1 MSLEIQHISKFYGKT
16 QALNDVTVTFEAEKI
31 YGLLG
36 RNGAGKTTLLNLIA
50 NRIFTPYG
58 NILLDGEA
66 LEENDKALS
75 KLFLVNSDNLYP
87 KHMTVEK
94 AFRLTESFYKEFDI
108 EKAHK
113 FAKQFALHTSLRIG
127 TLSTGYQTI
136 FKDILALSMD
146 LPYVFM
152 DEPALGLDANHRELL
167 YRLLV
172 TEYAENP
179 RTYVLSTHLIDE
191 IANVIENVVILDEGK
206 ILTDETCE
214 NLLSRG
220 YTATGL
226 QAQIEAFAADK
237 TVIGKSQLGAFVSVN
252 ILDENR
258 RTNSVPEGIEITPL
272 DLQKLFVAM
281 TGGAGEEK

>member
-1 MSLEIQHISKFYGKT
+1 MSLEMQHLNKFYGKT
-16 QALNDVTVTFEAEKI
+16 QALNDVTVTFESEKI

-58 NILLDGEA
+58 SILLDGEEI
-66 LEENDKALS
+66 EENDKALS

-94 AFRLTESFYKEFDI
+94 AFRLTKSFYKEFDL
-108 EKAHK
+108 EKAYD
-113 FAKQFALHTSLRIG
+113 FAKQFSLHTSARIG
-127 TLSTGYQTI
+127 ALSTGYQTI

-146 LPYVFM
+146 LPYILM

-172 TEYAENP
+172 TEYAEKP
-179 RTYVLSTHLIDE
+179 RTYILSTHLIDE
-191 IANVIENVVILDEGK
+191 IATVIENVVILDEGK
-206 ILTDETCE
+206 ILADETCE
-214 NLLSRG
+214 ALLSRG
-220 YTATGL
+220 YTATGPK
-226 QAQIEAFAADK
+226 AQIDAFAADK
-237 TVIGKSQLGAFVSVN
+237 TVIGQTQLGAFVSVN
-252 ILDENR
+252 ILDESG
-258 RTNSVPEGIEITPL
+258 RTSSVPEGIDITPL

-281 TGGAGEEK
+281 TGGAGVEK

>member
-16 QALNDVTVTFEAEKI
+16 QALNDVTVSFETEKI

-58 NILLDGEA
+58 NILLDGEK
-66 LEENDKALS
+66 LTENNKALS

-87 KHMTVEK
+87 KYMSVEK
-94 AFRLTESFYKEFDI
+94 AFRLTKSFYKEFDL
-108 EKAHK
+108 EKARD
-113 FAKQFALHTSLRIG
+113 FSKQFALQASARIG
-127 TLSTGYQTI
+127 ALSTGYQTI
-136 FKDILALSMD
+136 FKNILALSMD

-172 TEYAENP
+172 SEYAEKP
-179 RTYVLSTHLIDE
+179 RTYILSTHLIDE
-191 IANVIENVVILDEGK
+191 IATVIENVVILNEGK
-206 ILTDETCE
+206 ILADETCE
-214 NLLSRG
+214 SLLSRG
-220 YTATGL
+220 YTATGSK
-226 QAQIEAFAADK
+226 AQIEAFAADK
-237 TVIGKSQLGAFVSVN
+237 TVIGKTKLGTFVSVN
-252 ILDENR
+252 VLDENG

>member
-1 MSLEIQHISKFYGKT
+1 MSIEIQHLNKFYGKT

-58 NILLDGEA
+58 NILLDGEE
-66 LEENDKALS
+66 LSENEKALS
-75 KLFLVNSDNLYP
+75 KLFLVNSDNFYP
-87 KHMTVEK
+87 KYMSVEK
-94 AFRLTESFYKEFDI
+94 AFRLTKSFYKEFDL
-108 EKAHK
+108 EKARDFSK
-113 FAKQFALHTSLRIG
+113 LFALRTSSRIG
-127 TLSTGYQTI
+127 ALSTGYQTI

-146 LPYVFM
+146 LPYIFM

-172 TEYAENP
+172 TEYAEKP

-226 QAQIEAFAADK
+226 QAQIETFVADK
-237 TVIGKSQLGAFVSVN
+237 TVIGKTKLGTFVSVN
-252 ILDENR
+252 VLDENG

>member
-1 MSLEIQHISKFYGKT
+1 MSLEIQHLNKFYGKT
-16 QALNDVTVTFEAEKI
+16 QALNDVTVTFESEKI

-58 NILLDGEA
+58 NILLDGEEI
-66 LEENDKALS
+66 EENDKALS

-94 AFRLTESFYKEFDI
+94 AFRLTKSFYKEFDLD
-108 EKAHK
+108 KAYD
-113 FAKQFALHTSLRIG
+113 FAKQFALYTSARIG
-127 TLSTGYQTI
+127 ALSTGYQTI

-146 LPYVFM
+146 LPYILM

-172 TEYAENP
+172 TEYAEKP
-179 RTYVLSTHLIDE
+179 RTYILSTHLIDE

-206 ILTDETCE
+206 ILADETCE
-214 NLLSRG
+214 ALLSRG
-220 YTATGL
+220 YTATGPK
-226 QAQIEAFAADK
+226 AQIEAFAADK
-237 TVIGKSQLGAFVSVN
+237 TVIGQTQLGAFVSVN
-252 ILDENR
+252 ILDENG
-258 RTNSVPEGIEITPL
+258 RTSSVPEGVDITPL

-281 TGGAGEEK
+281 TGGAGAEK

>member
-1 MSLEIQHISKFYGKT
+1 MSLEMQHLNKFYGKT
-16 QALNDVTVTFEAEKI
+16 QALNDVTVTFESEKI

-58 NILLDGEA
+58 NILLDGEEI
-66 LEENDKALS
+66 EENDKALS

-94 AFRLTESFYKEFDI
+94 AFRLTKSFYQEFDL
-108 EKAHK
+108 EKAYD
-113 FAKQFALHTSLRIG
+113 FAKQFSLYTSARIG
-127 TLSTGYQTI
+127 ALSTGYQTI

-146 LPYVFM
+146 LPYILM

-172 TEYAENP
+172 TEYSEKP
-179 RTYVLSTHLIDE
+179 RTYILSTHLIDE
-191 IANVIENVVILDEGK
+191 IATVIENVVILDEGK
-206 ILTDETCE
+206 ILADETCE
-214 NLLSRG
+214 ALLSRG
-220 YTATGL
+220 YTATGPK
-226 QAQIEAFAADK
+226 AQIEAFAADK
-237 TVIGKSQLGAFVSVN
+237 TVIGQTQLGAFVSVN
-252 ILDENR
+252 ILDENG
-258 RTNSVPEGIEITPL
+258 RTSSVPEGVDITPL

-281 TGGAGEEK
+281 TGGAGAEK